1 MLSLSSC
8 LSPGGTLVLYSAVSS
23 KPGLASFVDLVFR
36 NVTIRGFWLA
46 NPAFR
51 ASPKVVEAIKTGA
64 RLMAEGKL
72 HMPVAATY
80 PLVAAKEAIAH
91 AQRGGKVLFKLA

>member
-1 MLSLSSC
+1 
-8 LSPGGTLVLYSAVSS
+8 VLYFAVSG

-46 NPAFR
+46 NPVFR
-51 ASPKVVEAIKTGA
+51 ASPKVMEAMKTGA

-80 PLVAAKEAIAH
+80 PLVAAKEALAH
-91 AQRGGKVLFKLA
+91 AQRGGKVLFKPT

>member
-1 MLSLSSC
+1 
-8 LSPGGTLVLYSAVSS
+8 VLYFSVSG

-51 ASPKVVEAIKTGA
+51 ASPKLGEAIKTGA

-80 PLVAAKEAIAH
+80 PLAAAKEAIAH
-91 AQRGGKVLFKLA
+91 AQRGGKVLFKIT